1 MNADKGTRMN
11 ADGLVRFIGALLVA
25 VVASVSV
32 PAFAGTPVPGGK
44 WSWVW
49 KDAKG
54 NADRPMRVYTY
65 RPRECDSTCPIVMVL
80 HGRKRN
86 ASAYRDYWELLA
98 DHYKVMIIAPEF
110 SKERWPQAA
119 DYNLGGVG
127 QEKDRNKWVFATIE
141 HLFDEMRVDQTSY
154 VLFGQG
160 AGAQVAQRMA
170 LLWPENRASVIV
182 VANPGWYTMPEFRKD
197 KAVDSFPYSVAGSP
211 AGDAEVRKAL
221 ARRLVL
227 MVGEGDEDPD
237 DEGLNQ
243 SSSAKK
249 QGETSVDRGEAFFKS
264 ATTVATDLGVKLA
277 WELNE
282 MPDGVRDGEKVSKAA
297 AEAVLKK

>member
-1 MNADKGTRMN
+1 MNTDKSGWVFR
-11 ADGLVRFIGALLVA
+11 
-25 VVASVSV
+25 VVAMFLASVAIG
-32 PAFAGTPVPGGK
+32 AFAGTPVPGGK

-54 NADRPMRVYTY
+54 RSDTPMRVYTY
-65 RPRECDSTCPIVMVL
+65 RPRDCDSTCPIVMVL

-110 SKERWPQAA
+110 SKEHWPRAA
-119 DYNLGGVG
+119 DYNLGGMG
-127 QEKDRNKWVFATIE
+127 QEQDRNKWVFATIE
-141 HLFDEMRVDQTSY
+141 HLFDEMRVDQKSY
-154 VLFGQG
+154 VLFGHG

-170 LLWPENRASVIV
+170 LLWPDNRASAIV

-197 KAVDSFPYSVAGSP
+197 KAVDSFPYSVAGAP
-211 AGDAEVRKAL
+211 GGEPDVRKAL

-237 DEGLNQ
+237 DEGLAE
-243 SSSAKK
+243 SSGAKK
-249 QGETSVDRGEAFFKS
+249 QGETRTERGENFFKA

-282 MPDGVRDGEKVSKAA
+282 MPDNIRDGEKVSKAA
-297 AEAVLKK
+297 ADAVLKK